1 MSKRFIF
8 SICILSVLLICA
20 IFAPV
25 ISPFDPQFVD
35 VSNKLQAPDSI
46 HWLGTDQLGRD
57 VASRLIYGARYSL
70 FLACTISILEGVI
83 GLFFGLFIGW
93 YQGRAEK
100 IFLWFANII
109 SAFPSFLLS
118 LATVGILGQGIGNLI
133 LSIVVIEWIFYAR
146 IVVNL
151 VKTAKE
157 EAFVMTA
164 RMMGLSTWHI
174 LKTHILP
181 FIYKPIL
188 VMLLMN
194 IGNIILMISG
204 FSFLGIG
211 VQPSMTEWG
220 LMLHD
225 ARAYF
230 RTATWMMLSPGIA
243 ILWTVIAFNLF
254 GEIVE
259 ERVRKQYGKLN
270 F

>member
-1 MSKRFIF
+1 MSKRFLF
-8 SICILSVLLICA
+8 SIFILSFLSFCA
-20 IFAPV
+20 IFASL

-35 VSNKLQAPDSI
+35 VSNKLQAPDAT

-70 FLACTISILEGVI
+70 FLAISISILEGAL
-83 GLFFGLFIGW
+83 GLVLGLFIGW
-93 YQGRAEK
+93 YQGRVEK
-100 IFLWFANII
+100 VFLWLANII

-118 LATVGILGQGIGNLI
+118 LATVGILGQGMGNLI

-146 IVVNL
+146 MVVNL

-164 RMMGLSTWHI
+164 KMMGLSTWHTLI
-174 LKTHILP
+174 THILP

-194 IGNIILMISG
+194 VGNIILMISG

-211 VQPSMTEWG
+211 VQPSMAEWG

-230 RTATWMMLSPGIA
+230 RTATWMMLSPGLA
-243 ILWTVIAFNLF
+243 IFLTVIAFNLF
-254 GEIVE
+254 GEVVE
-259 ERVRKQYGKLN
+259 EKGWKAIWKA
-270 F
+270 